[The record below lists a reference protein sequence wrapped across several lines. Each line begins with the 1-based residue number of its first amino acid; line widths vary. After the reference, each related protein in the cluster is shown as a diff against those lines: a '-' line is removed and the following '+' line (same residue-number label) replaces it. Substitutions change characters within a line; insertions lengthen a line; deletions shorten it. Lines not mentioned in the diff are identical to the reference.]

1 MYMTSYQEALE
12 IILESIVE
20 PGWVDI
26 STKESLG
33 KVLAEDLFISRNF
46 PDLRLSAVDGYA
58 FRLGSD
64 SSYKNVGSVAA
75 GGQPGLSLEQGQ
87 CAAVMTGAP
96 VPEGADCVVRIE
108 QCEEEKERVRSTVPL
123 QPGDL
128 INEIGSE
135 VKSGDLLVRRGT
147 RISKSVYP
155 SLFYAGIPR
164 VKVYELP
171 RVGMLLT
178 GDELCDVDQTP
189 AKGQVFN
196 TNCYILE
203 SFMETLGLK
212 INDQLQVMD
221 DESAVAKALESLS
234 ESCDIVV
241 SSGGVSMGRYDFVKK
256 IFKEGRYQLLIQG
269 TGIKPGRPLMV
280 TRNDKDLFFGM
291 PGYPAAFL
299 TNCLVYLV
307 PALKKAC
314 GRSDYNSRLISA
326 VLETPL
332 NVRKGRLDL
341 NRIIIT
347 PDRGGWIARDAGSQK
362 TSHFLNFS
370 EVNGLAFLDEETGS
384 AKQGDVIKCLHF
396 DLELC

>member
-1 MYMTSYQEALE
+1 MTSYHEALK
-12 IILESIVE
+12 IILESIPE
-20 PGWVDI
+20 PGCAEI
-26 STKESLG
+26 STRESLG
-33 KVLAEDLFISRNF
+33 RVLAEDLFIRRNF
-46 PDLRLSAVDGYA
+46 PDVRLSAVDGYA
-58 FRLGSD
+58 FRRGDDVWYRNMGSI
-64 SSYKNVGSVAA
+64 AA
-75 GGQPGLSLEQGQ
+75 GAQSGLSLEQGQ

-96 VPEGADCVVRIE
+96 VPEGAECVVRIE
-108 QCEEEKERVRSTVPL
+108 QCEEEKEGVRSRIPL

-135 VKSGDLLVRRGT
+135 AKAGTLLVRKGT
-147 RISKSVYP
+147 RISKSLYP

-164 VKVYELP
+164 VKVYEPP

-189 AKGQVFN
+189 AEGQVFN

-203 SFMETLGLK
+203 SFMEALGLR
-212 INDQLQVMD
+212 ITDQLQVVD
-221 DESAVAKALESLS
+221 DESAVRGALESLS
-234 ESCDIVV
+234 ESCDLVV
-241 SSGGVSMGRYDFVKK
+241 SSGGVSMGRYDYVKK
-256 IFKEGRYQLLIQG
+256 IFIEGHYRLLIQG

-280 TRNDKDLFFGM
+280 ARKEKELFFGM

-299 TNCLVYLV
+299 TNCLIYLV

-314 GRSDYNSRLISA
+314 GRSDYSSRFITA
-326 VLETPL
+326 VLATPL
-332 NVRKGRLDL
+332 KAREGRLDL
-341 NRIIIT
+341 NRIAIE
-347 PDRGGWIARDAGSQK
+347 PDNGGWTARDAGSQK

-370 EVNGLAFLDEETGS
+370 GVNGLAFLDEETGS